1 MKSLIIKDSYYFK
14 LGEIIEGKPV
24 KGGLQINEHFIK
36 EGSYIVL
43 SEALT
48 PQDEER
54 VKTLVRDILKRYFWR
69 QYTRAAFLIQ

>member
-14 LGEIIEGKPV
+14 LGEIVEGKQTQ
-24 KGGLQINEHFIK
+24 GGLLINEHFIK
-36 EGSYIVL
+36 EGSYIIL

-54 VKTLVRDILKRYFWR
+54 VKTLVRDILKRFMWR
-69 QYTRAAFLIQ
+69 MYTRNSFLLQ